1 MKWGKIPEPQI
12 ENVKKLSNVLGVSDI
27 VSKLLIQ
34 RGINN
39 FDSAKDYFRPEW
51 NHLYNPFLMKD
62 MQIAV
67 DRIKQAID
75 KNEKV
80 MVLGDYDVDGTTSVS
95 LIISYLNDKITDL
108 KPYIPD
114 RYSEGY
120 GISERAINYANSEG
134 VNLIIALDCGIKA
147 VEKVKY
153 ASSLGID
160 FIICDHHMPEEILP
174 NAVAVL
180 DPKRTDCNYPFKD
193 LCGCGI
199 GFKLV
204 QAINNHLGL
213 SDSELIIYLDLVATA
228 IAADVVPLVGENRTL
243 MFLGLKQLRENP
255 RLGFK
260 IFIKDLTRPINVSDL
275 AFIVAPRINAAGR
288 MDHGI
293 NAVKLMTSKDQ
304 KAVLSIAR
312 TIEFFNTERKST
324 EERITNEALQ
334 QIKLEDI
341 TKNYSTVVY
350 HSSWHKG
357 VIGIVASRLI
367 EHYYRPTV
375 VLTKS
380 EDLMVGS
387 VRSVHGF
394 DVYEALEACKQHIFQ
409 FGGHKYAAG
418 LTLNTE
424 QLNPFKEAFETYV
437 SKNLSPELK
446 EPEIKYDL
454 EVEFSDLNSK
464 LLRIINQMRPFGP
477 KNTNPVFATHNC
489 RDSGSSR
496 LVGSDKT
503 HLRLDVLD
511 SNQTHFQGIGFGL
524 GHMLKKVKET
534 DTFSILYTLDEN
546 HYNGTVNLQFKLR
559 DINFN

>member
-1 MKWGKIPEPQI
+1 MKWGKIPEPPI
-12 ENVKKLSNVLGVSDI
+12 ENVKKLSTVLGVSDI
-27 VSKLLIQ
+27 ISKLLIQ

-39 FDSAKDYFRPEW
+39 YESAKDYFRPLW
-51 NHLYNPFLMKD
+51 THLHNPFLMKD

-67 DRIKQAID
+67 NRIKEAIE

-120 GISERAINYANSEG
+120 GISERSINYANSEG

-147 VEKVKY
+147 IEKVRY

-160 FIICDHHMPEEILP
+160 FIICDHHVPGETLP
-174 NAVAVL
+174 DAVAVL
-180 DPKRTDCNYPFKD
+180 DPKRIDCNYPFKD

-199 GFKLV
+199 GFKLI
-204 QAINNHLGL
+204 QAINIQLGF
-213 SDSELIIYLDLVATA
+213 SDTDLNIYLDLVATA
-228 IAADVVPLVGENRTL
+228 IAADMVQLVGENRTL
-243 MFLGLKQLRENP
+243 VFFGLKQLRENP

-260 IFIKDLTRPINVSDL
+260 IFINELTRPINVSDL

-304 KAVLSIAR
+304 KVVLSIAR

-324 EERITNEALQ
+324 QERITKEALQ

-341 TKNYSTVVY
+341 TKSDSTVVY
-350 HSSWHKG
+350 HPSWHKG

-380 EDLMVGS
+380 EEFMVGS
-387 VRSVHGF
+387 VRSVYGF
-394 DVYEALEACKQHIFQ
+394 DVYKALEACKQNIFQ

-418 LTLNTE
+418 LTLKKE
-424 QLNPFKEAFETYV
+424 QLHTFKEAFETYV
-437 SKNLSPELK
+437 SKNLSSEFK
-446 EPEIKYDL
+446 DSEIKYDL

-477 KNTNPVFATHNC
+477 KNMNPVFATHSC
-489 RDSGSSR
+489 KDSGSSR
-496 LVGSDKT
+496 LVGNDKT

-546 HYNGTVNLQFKLR
+546 YYNGRVNLQLKLR
-559 DINFN
+559 DIKFN

>member
-1 MKWGKIPEPQI
+1 
-12 ENVKKLSNVLGVSDI
+12 
-27 VSKLLIQ
+27 
-34 RGINN
+34 
-39 FDSAKDYFRPEW
+39 
-51 NHLYNPFLMKD
+51 
-62 MQIAV
+62 
-67 DRIKQAID
+67 
-75 KNEKV
+75 

-120 GISERAINYANSEG
+120 GISDRAIDYANSEG

-174 NAVAVL
+174 HAVAFL

-275 AFIVAPRINAAGR
+275 AFIVSPRINAAGR

-334 QIKLEDI
+334 QIKLDDI
-341 TKNYSTVVY
+341 TKNCSTVVY

-394 DVYEALEACKQHIFQ
+394 DVYEALEACKQLIFQ

-424 QLNPFKEAFETYV
+424 QLNSFKEAFETYV

-464 LLRIINQMRPFGP
+464 L
-477 KNTNPVFATHNC
+477 
-489 RDSGSSR
+489 
-496 LVGSDKT
+496 
-503 HLRLDVLD
+503 
-511 SNQTHFQGIGFGL
+511 
-524 GHMLKKVKET
+524 
-534 DTFSILYTLDEN
+534 
-546 HYNGTVNLQFKLR
+546 
-559 DINFN
+559 

>member
-12 ENVKKLSNVLGVSDI
+12 ENVKKLSTVLGVSDI

-51 NHLYNPFLMKD
+51 NHLHNPFLMKD

-80 MVLGDYDVDGTTSVS
+80 MILGDYDVDGTTSVS

-120 GISERAINYANSEG
+120 GISERSIKYANSEG
-134 VNLIIALDCGIKA
+134 INLIIALDCGIKA

-437 SKNLSPELK
+437 SKNLSPEFK

-477 KNTNPVFATHNC
+477 KNMNPVFATHNC

-524 GHMLKKVKET
+524 GHMLKKVKEA

-546 HYNGTVNLQFKLR
+546 HYNGVVNLQFKLR

>member
-1 MKWGKIPEPQI
+1 MKWGKILEPPI
-12 ENVKKLSNVLGVSDI
+12 ENVKKLSAVLGVSDI

-39 FDSAKDYFRPEW
+39 YDIAKDYFRPLW
-51 NHLYNPFLMKD
+51 THLYNPFLMKD
-62 MQIAV
+62 MKIAV
-67 DRIKQAID
+67 DRIKEAIE

-95 LIISYLNDKITDL
+95 LLISYLSDKITDL

-120 GISERAINYANSEG
+120 GISERAIKYANSEG
-134 VNLIIALDCGIKA
+134 INLIIALDCGIKA
-147 VEKVKY
+147 IEKVRY

-160 FIICDHHMPEEILP
+160 FIICDHHVPGEKLP
-174 NAVAVL
+174 DALAVL
-180 DPKRTDCNYPFKD
+180 NPKRRDCNYPFND

-199 GFKLV
+199 GFKLI

-213 SDSELIIYLDLVATA
+213 SDSELIIYLDLVAA
-228 IAADVVPLVGENRTL
+228 SIAADLVPLVGENRTL

-260 IFIKDLTRPINVSDL
+260 ILIKDLKRPVNVSDL
-275 AFIVAPRINAAGR
+275 AFVIAPRINAAGR

-304 KAVLSIAR
+304 KVVLSIAR

-324 EERITNEALQ
+324 EERITKEALQ
-334 QIKLEDI
+334 QIKLEEI
-341 TKNYSTVVY
+341 TKSFSTVVY
-350 HSSWHKG
+350 HPSWHKG
-357 VIGIVASRLI
+357 VVGIVASRLI
-367 EHYYRPTV
+367 EYYYRPTI

-380 EDLMVGS
+380 EELIVGS
-387 VRSVHGF
+387 VRSVYGF
-394 DVYEALEACKQHIFQ
+394 DVYEALQACKNNIFQ

-418 LTLNTE
+418 LTLKMG
-424 QLNPFKEAFETYV
+424 QLKPFKEAFETYV
-437 SKNLSPELK
+437 SENLQPEFK

-454 EVEFSDLNSK
+454 EVEFIDLNSK

-477 KNTNPVFATHNC
+477 KNMYPVFVTHNC
-489 RDSGSSR
+489 KDTGASR
-496 LVGSDKT
+496 IVGKDKT

-511 SNQTHFQGIGFGL
+511 SNRTYFQGIGFGL

-534 DTFSILYTLDEN
+534 DNFSILYTLDEN
-546 HYNGTVNLQFKLR
+546 HYSGKVNLQLKLR
-559 DINFN
+559 DIKFN